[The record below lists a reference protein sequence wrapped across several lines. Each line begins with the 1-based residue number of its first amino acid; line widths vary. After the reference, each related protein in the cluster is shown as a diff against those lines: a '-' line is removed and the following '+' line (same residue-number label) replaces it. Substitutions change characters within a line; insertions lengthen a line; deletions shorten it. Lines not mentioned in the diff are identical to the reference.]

1 MVLSVT
7 FARKRHL
14 KTICTNR
21 AVCGI
26 LIKTKTLGPGAKIF
40 YPAPLIEEVVF
51 LKLLGKLLLFILAL
65 GAAVFGLAL
74 LAQETGPDYISV
86 YDTDDN
92 KPY

>member
-1 MVLSVT
+1 M
-7 FARKRHL
+7 
-14 KTICTNR
+14 
-21 AVCGI
+21 
-26 LIKTKTLGPGAKIF
+26 
-40 YPAPLIEEVVF
+40 
-51 LKLLGKLLLFILAL
+51 KLLGKLLLFILAL